1 MYSEFQKAERELL
14 EKLRFAAIKTLA
26 DMGEDVKGV
35 EWFSVMAEEYCNSK
49 YGNVRFVDFASGIN
63 YHHTGVE
70 RKKEKRKEQL
80 KMVA

>member
-1 MYSEFQKAERELL
+1 MMYSEFQKAERELL

-26 DMGEDVKGV
+26 DMGEDVKGI
-35 EWFSVMAEEYCNSK
+35 EWFSVMAGEYCNSK
-49 YGNVRFVDFASGIN
+49 YGNVRFVDFAK
-63 YHHTGVE
+63 